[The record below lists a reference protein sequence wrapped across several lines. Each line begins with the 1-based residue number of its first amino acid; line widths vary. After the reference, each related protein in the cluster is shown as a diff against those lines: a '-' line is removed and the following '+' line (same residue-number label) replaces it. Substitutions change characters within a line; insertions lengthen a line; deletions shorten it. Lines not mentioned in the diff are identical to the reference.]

1 MRPLALGVGVRA
13 YARARVRACARGAWR
28 WRLQG
33 GSVETIVCSIHPARR
48 ASLTCERCGSYAC
61 SDCAIDAPWGTSVCA
76 PCKERGAL
84 CYPLAWD
91 SGNPWSPRCFVESV
105 RPILFEAPT
114 LFRNLP
120 DGSGVRALAFCAWI
134 VVLLALSTLL
144 GDFLHMR
151 FDWTDPRTLR
161 ALSLYG
167 LSQFLR
173 QAVQTYTLVL
183 MLAAAFHALSR
194 VLGGDAPWR
203 VALRVAAFGSAF
215 LMLNAVAT
223 LTARLMP
230 MLELAA
236 LVFAAM
242 LQAALFFSCLRG
254 AALERYG
261 LSRARADMVAGAAV
275 SVLVPIMLAS
285 MLLVA
290 VFSAYCDRLARWFHV
305 FLS

>member
-1 MRPLALGVGVRA
+1 M
-13 YARARVRACARGAWR
+13 
-28 WRLQG
+28 
-33 GSVETIVCSIHPARR
+33 ETIVCSNHPARR

-61 SDCAIDAPWGTSVCA
+61 SDCAIDAPWGISVCA
-76 PCKERGAL
+76 PCKERGCL
-84 CYPLAWD
+84 SYPLAWD
-91 SGNPWSPRCFVESV
+91 TGNPWSPCCFVQSV

-120 DGSGVRALAFCAWI
+120 EGSGVRALAFCAWI

-144 GDFLHMR
+144 GDAVDMR
-151 FDWTDPRTLR
+151 FDWSDPRTLR
-161 ALSLYG
+161 TLSLYG

-194 VLGGDAPWR
+194 ILGGAAPFS

-215 LMLNAVAT
+215 LILNAVAT

-242 LQAALFFSCLRG
+242 LQAALFFSCLRS

-261 LSRARADMVAGAAV
+261 LSRARAEVAAGAAV
-275 SVLVPIMLAS
+275 SVLVPSMLAS

-290 VFSAYCDRLARWFHV
+290 VFSAYWDRLAHWVPLFR
-305 FLS
+305 S